1 MRNRRATW
9 FTTAITALVAGLGA
23 TAFALPAAASPAP
36 GPSGEMLHGGSGP
49 NGGTVV
55 EPVYNDIT
63 GAISY
68 VSTPRGTPNPVNSN
82 PRAAAPF
89 YLPIYPTSS
98 TVPLNFT
105 LNCQDTAGAPLN
117 TVENCPDHGP
127 AVAAAVQAIAST
139 FTAPFTNIYG
149 VPGGPGVAGHDHLL
163 GVPGTQKNG
172 GDFNVAWVPTLV
184 IFTNAAAANVHV
196 TTLAQITADV
206 TAGDAILVSLDGS
219 NGTPNLTFH
228 CSVVPAS
235 VYNNGTP
242 FAG

>member
-1 MRNRRATW
+1 
-9 FTTAITALVAGLGA
+9 LS
-23 TAFALPAAASPAP
+23 AAASPAP
-36 GPSGEMLHGGSGP
+36 GPSGEILHGGSGL
-49 NGGTVV
+49 NGGSVI

-63 GAISY
+63 GAIGY
-68 VSTPRGTPNPVNSN
+68 ISTPRGTPNPVNSN
-82 PRAAAPF
+82 PTASAPI
-89 YLPIYPTSS
+89 YLPVYPTSS

-105 LNCQDTAGAPLN
+105 LNCQDTVGPPLN

-127 AVAAAVQAIAST
+127 AVAAAVQGIAST
-139 FTAPFTNIYG
+139 FTPPFTDIYAG
-149 VPGGPGVAGHDHLL
+149 GVAGHDHLL
-163 GVPGTQKNG
+163 APPGTKKDG

-206 TAGDAILVSLDGS
+206 NDGDAIQVPLDGS

-228 CSVVPAS
+228 CSSVPAS

>member
-1 MRNRRATW
+1 MHHRRATW
-9 FTTAITALVAGLGA
+9 LTPVTTALVAGLGA
-23 TAFALPAAASPAP
+23 LAFALPAAANPAP
-36 GPSGEMLHGGSGP
+36 GPSGEMLHGGRGT

-89 YLPIYPTSS
+89 YLPVYPTNS

-139 FTAPFTNIYG
+139 FTAPFTD
-149 VPGGPGVAGHDHLL
+149 VTGPGAG
-163 GVPGTQKNG
+163 
-172 GDFNVAWVPTLV
+172 
-184 IFTNAAAANVHV
+184 
-196 TTLAQITADV
+196 
-206 TAGDAILVSLDGS
+206 
-219 NGTPNLTFH
+219 
-228 CSVVPAS
+228 
-235 VYNNGTP
+235 
-242 FAG
+242 

>member
-1 MRNRRATW
+1 MASWRVTQNKDWRGFSVRNRRATW
-9 FTTAITALVAGLGA
+9 LTTAITALVAGLGA
-23 TAFALPAAASPAP
+23 SAFALPAAASPAP
-36 GPSGEMLHGGSGP
+36 GPSGEMLVGGSGP

-82 PRAAAPF
+82 PRASAPF
-89 YLPIYPTSS
+89 YLPVYPTSS
-98 TVPLNFT
+98 TVPSNFT
-105 LNCQDTAGAPLN
+105 LNCQDTAGPPLN

-127 AVAAAVQAIAST
+127 AVAAAVQAIAAT
-139 FTAPFTNIYG
+139 FTPPFTDIYAG
-149 VPGGPGVAGHDHLL
+149 GVAGHDHVL

-184 IFTNAAAANVHV
+184 IFTNAAAANMHV

-206 TAGDAILVSLDGS
+206 NATPPDAILVPLDGS
-219 NGTPNLTFH
+219 NGTPNLTF
-228 CSVVPAS
+228 
-235 VYNNGTP
+235 
-242 FAG
+242 

>member
-1 MRNRRATW
+1 MRNKRVTW
-9 FTTAITALVAGLGA
+9 LTTAISALVALA
-23 TAFALPAAASPAP
+23 VSAFALPAAASPAP
-36 GPSGEMLHGGSGP
+36 GPSGEILHGGSGP
-49 NGGTVV
+49 HGGTVV

-68 VSTPRGTPNPVNSN
+68 VSTPRGTPNPVKSN

-89 YLPIYPTSS
+89 YLPVYPTSS

-127 AVAAAVQAIAST
+127 AVAAAVPAIAAT
-139 FTAPFTNIYG
+139 FTPPFTDIYAG
-149 VPGGPGVAGHDHLL
+149 GVAGHDHLM
-163 GVPGTQKNG
+163 GGPGTQKNG

-184 IFTNAAAANVHV
+184 IFTNAAAANVHI

-206 TAGDAILVSLDGS
+206 NATPPDAILVPLDGS

-235 VYNNGTP
+235 VYNTGTP
-242 FAG
+242 FTG

>member
-1 MRNRRATW
+1 
-9 FTTAITALVAGLGA
+9 
-23 TAFALPAAASPAP
+23 
-36 GPSGEMLHGGSGP
+36 MLHGGSGP

-68 VSTPRGTPNPVNSN
+68 VSTPRGTPNPVKSN
-82 PRAAAPF
+82 PRASAPF
-89 YLPIYPTSS
+89 YLPVYPTSS

-105 LNCQDTAGAPLN
+105 LNCQDTAGPPLN

-127 AVAAAVQAIAST
+127 AVAAAVQAIAAT
-139 FTAPFTNIYG
+139 FTPPFTDIYAG
-149 VPGGPGVAGHDHLL
+149 GVAGHDHTL

-196 TTLAQITADV
+196 TTLAQITGDV
-206 TAGDAILVSLDGS
+206 NATPPDAILVPLDGS

-242 FAG
+242 FTG

>member
-1 MRNRRATW
+1 MRNRRAGW
-9 FTTAITALVAGLGA
+9 LTTVITALVAGLGVS
-23 TAFALPAAASPAP
+23 AFALPAAASPAP
-36 GPSGEMLHGGSGP
+36 GPTGERLVGGSGP
-49 NGGTVV
+49 NGGTVL

-82 PRAAAPF
+82 PTASAPF
-89 YLPIYPTSS
+89 YLPVYPTSS
-98 TVPLNFT
+98 QVPQEFT
-105 LNCQDTAGAPLN
+105 PNCQDTSLALN

-139 FTAPFTNIYG
+139 FTAPFTDVYAG
-149 VPGGPGVAGHDHLL
+149 GVAGHDHLM
-163 GVPGTQKNG
+163 GGPGTQKNG

-206 TAGDAILVSLDGS
+206 NATPPDAILVPLNGS
-219 NGTPNLTFH
+219 DGTPNLTFH
-228 CSVVPAS
+228 CSVVPAA

-242 FAG
+242 FTG

>member
-9 FTTAITALVAGLGA
+9 LATAITALVAGLGA
-23 TAFALPAAASPAP
+23 SAFALPAAASPAP
-36 GPSGEMLHGGSGP
+36 GPSGEMLVGGSGP

-82 PRAAAPF
+82 PRASAPF
-89 YLPIYPTSS
+89 YLPVYPTSS

-127 AVAAAVQAIAST
+127 AVAAAVQAIAAT
-139 FTAPFTNIYG
+139 FTAPFTDIYAG
-149 VPGGPGVAGHDHLL
+149 GVAGHDHVL

-184 IFTNAAAANVHV
+184 IFTNAAAANVHL

-206 TAGDAILVSLDGS
+206 NATPPDAILVPLDGS

-242 FAG
+242 FTG

>member
-1 MRNRRATW
+1 
-9 FTTAITALVAGLGA
+9 
-23 TAFALPAAASPAP
+23 
-36 GPSGEMLHGGSGP
+36 MLHGGSGS

-68 VSTPRGTPNPVNSN
+68 VSTPRGVANPVNSN
-82 PRAAAPF
+82 PRASAPF
-89 YLPIYPTSS
+89 YLPVYPTSS
-98 TVPLNFT
+98 SVPLNVT

-127 AVAAAVQAIAST
+127 AVAGAVQGIASG
-139 FTAPFTNIYG
+139 FTPPFVDIYAG
-149 VPGGPGVAGHDHLL
+149 GVAGHDHVL

-184 IFTNAAAANVHV
+184 IFTNAAAADVHV

-206 TAGDAILVSLDGS
+206 NATPPDAILVPLDGS

-235 VYNNGTP
+235 VYNTGTP
-242 FAG
+242 FTGKL

>member
-1 MRNRRATW
+1 MRNKRVTW
-9 FTTAITALVAGLGA
+9 LTTAISALVALA
-23 TAFALPAAASPAP
+23 VSAFALPAAASSAP
-36 GPSGEMLHGGSGP
+36 GPSGEILHGGSGP
-49 NGGTVV
+49 HGGTVV

-68 VSTPRGTPNPVNSN
+68 VSTPRGTPNPVKSN

-89 YLPIYPTSS
+89 YLPVYPTTS
-98 TVPLNFT
+98 TVPLNVT

-139 FTAPFTNIYG
+139 FTAPFTDVYTG
-149 VPGGPGVAGHDHLL
+149 GVAGHDHLM
-163 GVPGTQKNG
+163 GGPGSQKNG

-196 TTLAQITADV
+196 TTLAQITGDV
-206 TAGDAILVSLDGS
+206 NTTPPDAILVPLDGS

-235 VYNNGTP
+235 VYNTGTP
-242 FAG
+242 FTG

>member
-9 FTTAITALVAGLGA
+9 FTTVITALVAGLGLLV
-23 TAFALPAAASPAP
+23 FAVPAAASPAP
-36 GPSGEMLHGGSGP
+36 GPSGEVLVGGSGS
-49 NGGTVV
+49 NGGTVL

-63 GAISY
+63 GAITY

-82 PRAAAPF
+82 PTASAPF
-89 YLPIYPTSS
+89 YLPVYPTSS

-105 LNCQDTAGAPLN
+105 LNCQDTVGLPLN

-127 AVAAAVQAIAST
+127 AVAAAVQGIAAAPT
-139 FTAPFTNIYG
+139 FPGTDIYAG
-149 VPGGPGVAGHDHLL
+149 GVAGHDHLM
-163 GVPGTQKNG
+163 GGPGTQKNG

-206 TAGDAILVSLDGS
+206 NAGNAILVPLNGS

-228 CSVVPAS
+228 CSVVPAA

-242 FAG
+242 FTG